1 VVRHVGGFSSPVIEG
16 KTMPILDFFWTMM
29 IFFLWVIWIWLLIT
43 VFIDIFRDKSHSGWS
58 KALWVVFLIFIPL
71 LGVLVYLIV
80 RGDDMHQ
87 RQIDHAVAMQKSQEK
102 YIREVSGGSGS
113 SNAEELTKLAELHKN
128 GVLTDDEFAAQK
140 AKLLA

>member
-1 VVRHVGGFSSPVIEG
+1 MPV
-16 KTMPILDFFWTMM
+16 LDFFWTMM

-43 VFIDIFRDKSHSGWS
+43 VFIDVFRNKAMNGWK
-58 KALWVVFLIFIPL
+58 KALWVVFLIFVPL

-80 RGDDMHQ
+80 HGDEMQQ
-87 RQIDHAVAMQKSQEK
+87 RQVDHAVSVQKGQAD
-102 YIREVSGGSGS
+102 YIREVSGSGDAS
-113 SNAEELTKLAELHKN
+113 GNADELAKLAELNKN

>member
-1 VVRHVGGFSSPVIEG
+1 
-16 KTMPILDFFWTMM
+16 MPLLDFFWGMM

-43 VFIDIFRDKSHSGWS
+43 VFIDVFRDKSHSGWT

-80 RGDDMHQ
+80 RGDDMHE
-87 RQIDHAVAMQKSQEK
+87 RQIDHAASVQKRQEQ
-102 YIREVSGGSGS
+102 YIREVSTGSDAAS
-113 SNAEELTKLAELHKN
+113 SADELTKLAELHKN

-140 AKLLA
+140 AKALA

>member
-1 VVRHVGGFSSPVIEG
+1 
-16 KTMPILDFFWTMM
+16 MPLLDFFWGMM

-43 VFIDIFRDKSHSGWS
+43 VFIDVFRDKSHSGWT
-58 KALWVVFLIFIPL
+58 KALWVIFLIFIPL

-80 RGDDMHQ
+80 RGDDMRE
-87 RQIDHAVAMQKSQEK
+87 RQIDYQVDVQKRQQD

-113 SNAEELTKLAELHKN
+113 ASNADELTKLADLHKN
-128 GVLTDDEFAAQK
+128 GVLTDDEFASQK

>member
-1 VVRHVGGFSSPVIEG
+1 
-16 KTMPILDFFWTMM
+16 MPLLNLFWTMA

-43 VFIDIFRDKSHSGWS
+43 VFIDIFRDKSHNGFS
-58 KALWVVFLIFIPL
+58 KAIWVLFVIILPL

-80 RGDDMHQ
+80 RGDDMHERQVSQAMAQQ
-87 RQIDHAVAMQKSQEK
+87 RRSEE
-102 YIREVSGGSGS
+102 YIRSVSGGG
-113 SNAEELTKLAELHKN
+113 AGGDTADQLTKLAELNKN